1 MLASSIFLVLLAPGL
16 AVAQVKGSAYGFAK
30 GVSGGGSATAA
41 APKDIAELKSWLADA
56 TARVILIDKTF
67 DFRGTEGTSTDAG
80 CYQST
85 CTPANGGQTY
95 IGTLSC
101 GGSNMVATTITWDK
115 AGATALV
122 VGSNKSIVGVGTK
135 GVIIGKGLRLLA
147 TTTNVIIQNIHITNI
162 NPKSVWGGDA
172 LAFEG
177 SRGVWVDHCKLS
189 LIGRMFI
196 VSHFAGSQL
205 TVSNTE
211 FDGATTTSAT
221 CNGDHYWGAMF
232 FGTDDFVTLDR
243 NYWHDLSGRSPKLGA
258 DGVSTVVQATNNFFY
273 NNKGHDFDISAG
285 TKALIEGNVFESV
298 ITPMTISTAVLNVY
312 NVPDAAS
319 ATACA
324 SYLGRNCVV
333 NALSGSG
340 EWPSKTDDTA
350 LASMKSYIN
359 YAVAPIAA
367 SGVKSYVTANAGI
380 GRI

>member
-67 DFRGTEGTSTDAG
+67 DFRGTE
-80 CYQST
+80 
-85 CTPANGGQTY
+85 ANGGQTY

-135 GVIIGKGLRLLA
+135 GVIIGKGLRLPA
-147 TTTNVIIQNIHITNI
+147 TTTNVVIQNIHITNI

-177 SRGVWVDHCKLS
+177 SRGVWVDHCKASEALQV
-189 LIGRMFI
+189 LTC
-196 VSHFAGSQL
+196 FAGSQL

-232 FGTDDFVTLDR
+232 FGTNDFVTLDR

-273 NNKGHDFDISAG
+273 NNKGRDFDISAG